1 MTGRILSAARVSVE
15 AVGDLAVPL
24 RCMQCEDAPCVTVCP
39 TGALYRKSPDE
50 PVLIDKNLCIGC
62 KSCVLAC
69 PIGAIS
75 LDAEGKAVQKC
86 DMCIERLE
94 KGELP
99 VCVASCPTG
108 ATQLTTLDEVAA
120 KARKMGASLLVEASK
135 VKQEE

>member
-1 MTGRILSAARVSVE
+1 
-15 AVGDLAVPL
+15 
-24 RCMQCEDAPCVTVCP
+24 
-39 TGALYRKSPDE
+39 
-50 PVLIDKNLCIGC
+50 
-62 KSCVLAC
+62 VLAC

-135 VKQEE
+135 VKQEEFHMATVRV